1 MKSIEEKLWDYI
13 DGTCTA
19 DEQKAISLLIET
31 DNVYQNK
38 YNELVQL
45 NNEFANIELDEPSM
59 PFAYNVMEAVRA
71 EQAQKPLKATINSY
85 IIKSIAAFFI
95 LTIAGLFFAT
105 FTGIDWSA
113 TNMDTANNLKL
124 PNLNSLLNS
133 KVLTIFLFFDTVLGL
148 FLVDTYLRKRRFLK
162 HQ

>member
-19 DEQKAISLLIET
+19 GEQKAISLLIET
-31 DNVYQNK
+31 DKLYQDK
-38 YNELVQL
+38 YNELLQL
-45 NNEFANIELDEPSM
+45 NSELTTMELDEPSM
-59 PFAYNVMEAVRA
+59 PFAYNVMETIRA

-85 IIKSIAAFFI
+85 IIKGIAAFFI

-113 TNMDTANNLKL
+113 TNMETANNLKL
-124 PNLNSLLNS
+124 PDFNSLLNS
-133 KVLTIFLFFDTVLGL
+133 KVLTIFLFFYTVVGL
-148 FLVDTYLRKRRFLK
+148 FFLDTYLRKRRFFN

>member
-13 DGTCTA
+13 DGTCTT

-31 DNVYQNK
+31 DKAYKDK
-38 YNELVQL
+38 YDELLQL
-45 NNEFANIELDEPSM
+45 NNEFVNMELDEPSM
-59 PFAYNVMEAVRA
+59 PFTYNVMEAIRA

-85 IIKSIAAFFI
+85 IIKGIAAFFI

-105 FTGIDWSA
+105 FTSINWAAGTETMNPLSVPYF
-113 TNMDTANNLKL
+113 NSQFNSSV
-124 PNLNSLLNS
+124 LN
-133 KVLTIFLFFDTVLGL
+133 IFLFFDTVIGLL
-148 FLVDTYLRKRRFLK
+148 FLDTYLRKRRFLK

>member
-1 MKSIEEKLWDYI
+1 MNNIEEKLWDYI

-19 DEQKAISLLIET
+19 DEKKAISLLIET
-31 DNVYQNK
+31 DKAYQDK
-38 YNELVQL
+38 YHELLQL
-45 NNEFANIELDEPSM
+45 NSEFKSMGLDEPSM
-59 PFAYNVMEAVRA
+59 PFTYNVMEAIRA

-85 IIKSIAAFFI
+85 IIKGIAAFFI

-105 FTGIDWSA
+105 FTTMDWSA
-113 TNMDTANNLKL
+113 GAETTNSLKL
-124 PNLNSLLNS
+124 PDLGSLLNS

-148 FLVDTYLRKRRFLK
+148 LLLDTYLHKRRLFK

>member
-19 DEQKAISLLIET
+19 EEQKAISLLIET
-31 DNVYQNK
+31 DKAYRDK
-38 YNELVQL
+38 YHELLRL
-45 NNEFANIELDEPSM
+45 NNEFAKMELDEPSM
-59 PFAYNVMEAVRA
+59 PFAYNVMEAIRA

-85 IIKSIAAFFI
+85 IIKGIAAFFI

-105 FTGIDWSA
+105 FTTIDWSA
-113 TNMDTANNLKL
+113 GTETVGSLNL
-124 PNLNSLLNS
+124 PDFNVLLNS

-148 FLVDTYLRKRRFLK
+148 LFLDTYLRKRSLLK
-162 HQ
+162 HH

>member
-13 DGTCTA
+13 DDTCTT

-31 DNVYQNK
+31 DKAYKDK
-38 YNELVQL
+38 YHELLQL
-45 NNEFANIELDEPSM
+45 NSEFNSIELDEPSM
-59 PFAYNVMEAVRA
+59 PFAYNVMEAIRT

-85 IIKSIAAFFI
+85 IIKGIAAFFI
-95 LTIAGLFFAT
+95 LVIAGLLIASLLT
-105 FTGIDWSA
+105 MDWSDG
-113 TNMDTANNLKL
+113 TETVNSLKI

-133 KVLTIFLFFDTVLGL
+133 SVLNIFLFFDTVLGL
-148 FLVDTYLRKRRFLK
+148 LFLDTYLRKRRFLK

>member
-19 DEQKAISLLIET
+19 DEQKAIISLIET
-31 DNVYQNK
+31 DKSYHDK
-38 YNELVQL
+38 YHELLQL
-45 NNEFANIELDEPSM
+45 NSEFNNMELNEPSM
-59 PFAYNVMEAVRA
+59 PFTYNVMEAIRA

-85 IIKSIAAFFI
+85 IIKGIAAFFI

-105 FTGIDWSA
+105 FTTIDWPA
-113 TNMDTANNLKL
+113 DMAA
-124 PNLNSLLNS
+124 NSLNLPDFNALINS
-133 KVLTIFLFFDTVLGL
+133 KVLTIFLFLDTVIGLL
-148 FLVDTYLRKRRFLK
+148 FLDTYLRKRRFFK